1 MFRLNAPLNT
11 SAVSNQILPLNLACR
26 RRQTVIP
33 MNQAGTPAK
42 PCHNC
47 RRQRLRCD
55 RSYPHCNKCIN
66 AGKECLGYGKLFRWT
81 GAVASRGKLAGR
93 TSSAPVP
100 AGGAVMTASSVS
112 FASPVHSPKQVGYT
126 PEISSPETHNSPST
140 PPPDTPPEQMQLVS
154 SRATSLECELKTPYI
169 LVDPLYQDLGES
181 HRYYLSYFTNR
192 VCKDLVSHDVPS
204 ENPFRSLLPLTKA
217 HPLLQYIIVA
227 ASAAH
232 MSNLMKAPL
241 PTIKENRMIASSR
254 HDASQKALQHA
265 LVAKHKALLLMRD
278 AVENI
283 DAIGGDVALAAAL
296 FFVNV
301 ELIESGKHG
310 WKAHLE
316 GAGRIMSL
324 LEPSASTDN
333 TLRNYMLSDC
343 FIYFILGSAFMPM
356 KFQTKSFEAS
366 RIPSILDRAAANS
379 YLCCPPAILQILH
392 GASQLSNLQ
401 DQDETAL
408 PAEIEA
414 VGLALLQQARSF
426 DIVAWAN
433 DARTVSYLHGIP
445 IESRIHAG
453 SAHRL
458 AACLYIL
465 QAVPA
470 VGAALGPEFS
480 QSLSR
485 ELYEHLASIPDEDPN
500 FKATTW
506 PTFIVGAEETG
517 DEQRQ
522 WVMDRLQ
529 RLVVSCPWGFLYTA
543 METLPVIWG
552 SDKETDSRSWLQ
564 ALKDPDMN
572 FLLV

>member
-1 MFRLNAPLNT
+1 MFRLSAPPNT
-11 SAVSNQILPLNLACR
+11 SIVNSTAEPRAPQASNGLVS
-26 RRQTVIP
+26 
-33 MNQAGTPAK
+33 MNQAGTPTK

-100 AGGAVMTASSVS
+100 AGGTAMTASSVS
-112 FASPVHSPKQVGYT
+112 FASPGHSPKQAGYT
-126 PEISSPETHNSPST
+126 PDRSSPETHNSPPT
-140 PPPDTPPEQMQLVS
+140 PPPDASPDKMQLVS
-154 SRATSLECELKTPYI
+154 SQTISLESELKTPYI

-204 ENPFRSLLPLTKA
+204 ENPFRSLLPLTKS

-232 MSNLMKAPL
+232 MSNLMRAPL
-241 PTIKENRMIASSR
+241 PSIKENRMIAFNR
-254 HDASQKALQHA
+254 HDASQKAWQHA

-278 AVENI
+278 AVEDI

-310 WKAHLE
+310 WRAHLE

-324 LEPSASTDN
+324 LEPSASPDN

-343 FIYFILGSAFMPM
+343 FIYFILGSAFMPI
-356 KFQTKSFEAS
+356 KFQTKSCFEAS

-401 DQDETAL
+401 DETTL

-433 DARTVSYLHGIP
+433 DARIVSYLRGIP

-470 VGAALGPEFS
+470 VGAAVGPEFS

-485 ELYEHLASIPDEDPN
+485 EIYEHLASIPDDDPN

-506 PTFIVGAEETG
+506 PTFIVGAEATT

-529 RLVVSCPWGFLYTA
+529 RLVVNCPWGFLYTA

-552 SDKETDSRSWLQ
+552 LDKEKDSRSWIQ

>member
-1 MFRLNAPLNT
+1 M
-11 SAVSNQILPLNLACR
+11 S
-26 RRQTVIP
+26 
-33 MNQAGTPAK
+33 QAENPTK

-55 RSYPHCNKCIN
+55 RSYPHCTKCTN
-66 AGKECLGYGKLFRWT
+66 AGKDCLGYGKLFRWT

-100 AGGAVMTASSVS
+100 AGSAVAATTSLTS
-112 FASPVHSPKQVGYT
+112 FASSGAPPNYPGDVSAA
-126 PEISSPETHNSPST
+126 SSPESHNSPRT
-140 PPPDTPPEQMQLVS
+140 PPPGDGTAPEHLQIVR
-154 SRATSLECELKTPYI
+154 SRATSVDSELKMPYVLI
-169 LVDPLYQDLGES
+169 DPLYQDLGNS

-192 VCKDLVSHDVPS
+192 VCKDLVSQDVPS
-204 ENPFRSLLPLTKA
+204 KNPFRTLLSLTKA
-217 HPLLQYIIVA
+217 HPLLQHIIVA

-241 PTIKENRMIASSR
+241 PSMQENRMIAFNR
-254 HDASQKALQHA
+254 HNASQRALQDA
-265 LVAKHKALLLMRD
+265 LVAKHKALLLMHD
-278 AVENI
+278 AVQDI
-283 DAIGGDVALAAAL
+283 DATGGDVALAAAL

-310 WKAHLE
+310 WRAHLE

-324 LEPSASTDN
+324 LEPSS
-333 TLRNYMLSDC
+333 
-343 FIYFILGSAFMPM
+343 YFILGSAFMPI
-356 KFQTKSFEAS
+356 KFQTKSYFEAS
-366 RIPSILDRAAANS
+366 QIPSILNRAAANS

-392 GASQLSNLQ
+392 GASQLSNMQ
-401 DQDETAL
+401 HDAIS
-408 PAEIEA
+408 PGEIEA
-414 VGLALLQQARSF
+414 VGLALLHQARSF

-433 DARTVSYLHGIP
+433 DARIVSYLEGIP

-470 VGAALGPEFS
+470 VGAAVGPEFS
-480 QSLSR
+480 Q
-485 ELYEHLASIPDEDPN
+485 ELIRDIYEHLAGIPDDDPN

-506 PTFIVGAEETG
+506 PTFIVGAEAT
-517 DEQRQ
+517 DEQQ
-522 WVMDRLQ
+522 QKWVMDRLQ
-529 RLVVSCPWGFLYTA
+529 RLVVNCPWGFLYTA

-552 SDKETDSRSWLQ
+552 LDKEKASRGWIQ
-564 ALKDPDMN
+564 TLKDPDMN